1 MTESKSSLEAQI
13 QSRRR
18 EIFTETLAMS
28 VGELTAMY
36 ADGDLVIQPEFQR
49 LFRWDNEQKSRLV
62 ESILLGIPIP
72 SIFVSTTEDGRW
84 ELIDG
89 LQRVST
95 LLQLQGVLRTPGG
108 EHVEALSLMG
118 TRYLPAL
125 EGKIWEQDYKVP
137 GATPLGLVEKRDIRR
152 ARLNI
157 QIIKRESSTRAKYD
171 LFQRLNSFGSAL
183 TSQEIRGALIASVN
197 PDFLSWLNELSRY
210 DSFVATTPLSERQM
224 QEQYNVELVLR
235 FLILHNREN
244 VRSRELRNFS
254 SFLDDETIKLAEDF
268 DELHD
273 ELTRTFEQTFDKI
286 ADELGEDAFRRWL
299 PPPKDKFSGAFL
311 NTAYEVI
318 ALGLGYHVARGHIPH
333 MEVKEAAEVLWT
345 AGLIPPSFATGRSS
359 EDRISTLLPI
369 GRALF
374 EDDSLKY
381 Q

>member
-1 MTESKSSLEAQI
+1 MAELEEGGLEGQI
-13 QSRRR
+13 QLRRR

-49 LFRWDNEQKSRLV
+49 LFRWNDEQKSRLV
-62 ESILLGIPIP
+62 ESILLGIPVP

-95 LLQLQGVLRTPGG
+95 LLQLQGVLRKPNG
-108 EHVEALSLMG
+108 EPEKPLELMA

-125 EGKIWEQDYKVP
+125 EGMVWDEDASS
-137 GATPLGLVEKRDIRR
+137 GTPLGPVEKRDIRR
-152 ARLNI
+152 ARINI

-183 TSQEIRGALIASVN
+183 TAQEIRGALIASVN
-197 PDFLSWLNELSRY
+197 PAFLSWLNDLSKY
-210 DSFVATTPLSERQM
+210 ESFTSSTPLSDRQI

-254 SFLDDETIKLAEDF
+254 SFLDDETIKLAENFSLLSDNL
-268 DELHD
+268 EP
-273 ELTRTFEQTFDKI
+273 TFALTFDRI
-286 ADELGEDAFRRWL
+286 ANELGEDAFRRWL
-299 PPPKDKFSGAFL
+299 PDKNKFSGAFS

-318 ALGLGYHVARGHIPH
+318 ALGLGYHIANGNDPERNVEDA
-333 MEVKEAAEVLWT
+333 VKILWST
-345 AGLIPPSFATGRSS
+345 SLIPPNFATGRSS

-374 EDDSLKY
+374 GDSY
-381 Q
+381 SV

>member
-1 MTESKSSLEAQI
+1 MGPSGTSLETQI

-95 LLQLQGVLRTPGG
+95 LLQLQGVLRTPDG
-108 EHVEALSLMG
+108 LDTPPLTLLG
-118 TRYLPAL
+118 TQYLPAL
-125 EGKIWEQDYKVP
+125 EGKTWDEGGPP
-137 GATPLGLVEKRDIRR
+137 GTVSLGLVEKRDIRR

-197 PDFLSWLNELSRY
+197 PEFLTWLNELSRY
-210 DSFVATTPLSERQM
+210 DAFVASTPLSERQI

-235 FLILHNREN
+235 FLVLHDREN

-254 SFLDDETIKLAEDF
+254 SFLDNETIDLAENF
-268 DELHD
+268 DEQRDRL
-273 ELTRTFEQTFDKI
+273 RNTFEATFNKI

-299 PPPKDKFSGAFL
+299 PPPKEKFTGAFS

-318 ALGLGYHVARGHIPH
+318 ALGLGYHISRGHVPSLDV
-333 MEVKEAAEVLWT
+333 EEAAKLLWT
-345 AGLIPPSFATGRSS
+345 TDLIPPNFATGRSS

-369 GRALF
+369 GRVLF
-374 EDDSLKY
+374 ADDSRKY
-381 Q
+381 

>member
-1 MTESKSSLEAQI
+1 MEKNDPNLEKQI
-13 QSRRR
+13 QLRRR

-62 ESILLGIPIP
+62 ESILLGIPVP

-108 EHVEALSLMG
+108 QFVEPLTLMG

-125 EGKIWEQDYKVP
+125 EGKTWDEDYHP
-137 GATPLGLVEKRDIRR
+137 SGTTPLGPVEKRDIRR

-197 PDFLSWLNELSRY
+197 PEFLTWLNDLSRY
-210 DSFVATTPLSERQM
+210 ESFVATTPLSERQL

-244 VRSRELRNFS
+244 VRPRELRNFS
-254 SFLDDETIKLAEDF
+254 SFLDEETIKLAEDF
-268 DELHD
+268 DELRE
-273 ELTRTFEQTFDKI
+273 ELTKTFKDTFDRI

-318 ALGLGYHVARGHIPH
+318 ALGLGYHIARGHIPR
-333 MEVKEAAEVLWT
+333 MEVREAAEVLWT
-345 AGLIPPSFATGRSS
+345 AELIKPNFATGRSS

-369 GRALF
+369 GRDLF
-374 EDDSLKY
+374 ADDSLKY